1 MTSPFDILFEPIQI
15 GPVTA
20 PNRFYQVPHCNGL
33 GHRMPQGMAAMRGM
47 KAEGGWG
54 VVCTEETEIHH
65 TSDLS
70 PYFEGRIW
78 DDADIPTLK
87 LMTDAVHGHGAL
99 AGVELSYNGID
110 ATNLYSRVP
119 SLAPRSMGTVG
130 GSGYDPVQT
139 RRMDKD
145 DIRNVRKWHRDAALR
160 AKRAGFDI
168 IYCYAGHGMTA
179 AIQFILKRYNDRTDE
194 YGGSLENRVRF
205 FRELIEETKEAVGD
219 TCAVAVRFAVDELLG
234 EDGLTHQGEGYDV
247 VAMLAELPDLWDVN
261 VSGWNNDSITSRF
274 GKEGHQEKYIS
285 FVKQLTTKPV
295 VGVGRYT
302 SPDSMVSAIQRGVM
316 DMIGAARPSIADP
329 FLPNKIKE
337 GRLDDIRECIGCNI
351 CVTGD
356 TRFVPIRCTQNPT
369 MGEEWRRDW
378 HPEIISPKK
387 SDKEVMIVGAGP
399 AGLEAARALG
409 QRGYAVTLLEA
420 RKEPGGRVLRESALP
435 GLNEW
440 RRVMDWRLTQIKKM
454 KNVAMYPS
462 SPMTAEEIL
471 ESGAQ
476 NIILA
481 TGATW
486 RRDGIGRTLWKPILG
501 SDTENVFTPDDL
513 MDLTLESRSLLLNIG
528 QQNRQQAVG
537 LQNVVIYDDDH
548 YYMGGVLAE
557 LLAEQGCKVSLV
569 TPAPMISYWSQFT
582 LEQERI
588 QYKLM
593 KLGVK
598 LYPQYVVSEIGK
610 DLARLSNMISGDEI
624 DLPRDAV
631 ILVSDRI
638 PNDSLYQALKP
649 ALTPALLPA
658 STSGFDGTSQP
669 FAQREGER
677 GIHSLRIIGD
687 AEAPNIIAQAVFAGH
702 LAAREFDEEKVEGTP
717 FKVERMQI

>member
-1 MTSPFDILFEPIQI
+1 MTSPFDILLEPIRI
-15 GPVTA
+15 GPVTT
-20 PNRFYQVPHCNGL
+20 PNRFYQVPQCNGF

-65 TSDLS
+65 SSDLS
-70 PYFEGRIW
+70 PYFEGRLW
-78 DDADIPTLK
+78 SDDDIPTLA
-87 LMTDAVHGHGAL
+87 LMAEAVHKHGSL
-99 AGVELSYNGID
+99 AGIELSYNGYD
-110 ATNLYSRVP
+110 APNLYSRVP
-119 SLAPRSMGTVG
+119 SLAPSSMGTIG

-139 RRMDKD
+139 RRMDKE
-145 DIRNVRKWHRDAALR
+145 DIRNVRKWHREAALR
-160 AKRAGFDI
+160 ARRAGFDI
-168 IYCYAGHGMTA
+168 VYCYAAHGMSA
-179 AIQFILKRYNDRTDE
+179 AIQFILKRYNDRSDE

-205 FRELIEETKEAVGD
+205 LRELIEETKEAVGD
-219 TCAVAVRFAVDELLG
+219 KCAVAVRFVVDELLG
-234 EDGLTHQGEGYDV
+234 EAGLTHQGEAYDV

-316 DMIGAARPSIADP
+316 DFVGSARPSIADP
-329 FLPNKIKE
+329 FLPTKIKE
-337 GRLDDIRECIGCNI
+337 GRIEDIRECIGCNI

-369 MGEEWRRDW
+369 MGEEWRRGW
-378 HPEIISPKK
+378 HPELISPKK
-387 SDKEVMIVGAGP
+387 SEKEVLIVGAGP

-409 QRGYAVTLLEA
+409 QRGYEVTLLEA
-420 RKEPGGRVLRESALP
+420 RKELGGRVIRESALP

-440 RRVMDWRLTQIKKM
+440 RRVVDWRLTQIGKM
-454 KNVAMYPS
+454 KNVAVYPS

-471 ESGAQ
+471 ETGAQ

-486 RRDGIGRTLWKPILG
+486 RRDGVGRTLRKPIQGHDLQ
-501 SDTENVFTPDDL
+501 NVFSPDDL
-513 MDLTLESRSLLLNIG
+513 MNNNMESNGLPLKL
-528 QQNRQQAVG
+528 QKQASE
-537 LQNVVIYDDDH
+537 LQNIIIYDDDH

-557 LLAEQGCKVSLV
+557 SLAEEGYQVTLV
-569 TPAPMISYWSQFT
+569 TPAPLVSYWSQFT

-588 QYKLM
+588 QHKLM

-598 LYPQYVVSEIGK
+598 LFPQHILSEIEN
-610 DLARLSNMISGDEI
+610 DCVRLANTISGNEVEFQ
-624 DLPRDAV
+624 RDGV
-631 ILVSDRI
+631 VLVSDRI
-638 PNDSLYQALKP
+638 SNDSLYYELKP
-649 ALTPALLPA
+649 ALE
-658 STSGFDGTSQP
+658 
-669 FAQREGER
+669 EGR
-677 GIHSLRIIGD
+677 LQSLRPIGD
-687 AEAPNIIAQAVFAGH
+687 AEAPNIIAQAVFSGH
-702 LAAREFDEEKVEGTP
+702 LAAREFDEERIEGTP
-717 FKVERMQI
+717 FKVERIKI

>member
-20 PNRFYQVPHCNGL
+20 PNRFYQVPHCNGF

-65 TSDLS
+65 SSDLS
-70 PYFEGRIW
+70 PYFEGRLW
-78 DDADIPTLK
+78 SDEDIPTLA
-87 LMTDAVHGHGAL
+87 LMTEAVHRYGSL
-99 AGVELSYNGID
+99 AGIELSYNGID
-110 ATNLYSRVP
+110 APNLYSRVP

-139 RRMDKD
+139 RRMDKE
-145 DIRNVRKWHRDAALR
+145 DIRNVRRWHRDAALR

-234 EDGLTHQGEGYDV
+234 EDGLTHQGEGHDV

-285 FVKQLTTKPV
+285 FVKELTTKPV

-302 SPDSMVSAIQRGVM
+302 SPDSMVSAIRRGVM
-316 DMIGAARPSIADP
+316 DLIGAARPSIADP

-337 GRLDDIRECIGCNI
+337 GHLEDIRECIGCNI

-369 MGEEWRRDW
+369 MGEEWRRGW

-387 SDKEVMIVGAGP
+387 SSKEVMIVGAGP

-409 QRGYAVTLLEA
+409 QRGYQVTLLEA
-420 RKEPGGRVLRESALP
+420 RKELGGRVLRESTLP

-440 RRVMDWRLTQIKKM
+440 RRVMDWRLSQIRKM
-454 KNVAMYPS
+454 KNVSVYS
-462 SPMTAEEIL
+462 SSLMTAEEIL

-486 RRDGIGRTLWKPILG
+486 RRDGVGRTLWKPIQGHDL
-501 SDTENVFTPDDL
+501 ENVFSPDDL
-513 MDLTLESRSLLLNIG
+513 MDANLESRSLLLEA
-528 QQNRQQAVG
+528 RQQAVG

-557 LLAEQGCKVSLV
+557 LLAEQGYKVSLV
-569 TPAPMISYWSQFT
+569 TPAPLVSYWSQFT

-588 QYKLM
+588 QHKLM
-593 KLGVK
+593 KLNVK
-598 LYPQYVVSEIGK
+598 LYTQNVVSKIENECV
-610 DLARLSNMISGDEI
+610 RLSNTISGDEVE
-624 DLPRDAV
+624 LQSNGV
-631 ILVSDRI
+631 VLVTDRI
-638 PNDSLYQALKP
+638 TNDSLYQSLKP
-649 ALTPALLPA
+649 AL
-658 STSGFDGTSQP
+658 D
-669 FAQREGER
+669 EGK
-677 GIHSLRIIGD
+677 INSLRIIGD

-717 FKVERMQI
+717 FKVERIRL

>member
-1 MTSPFDILFEPIQI
+1 MRGLDPSTQARDLPSQGSSRKCLMNSPYDILFETVRI
-15 GPVTA
+15 GPIAA
-20 PNRFYQVPHCNGL
+20 PNRFYQVPHCNGF

-54 VVCTEETEIHH
+54 VVCTEEVEIHH

-70 PYFEGRIW
+70 PYFEGRLW
-78 DDADIPTLK
+78 DDGDIPALA
-87 LMTDAVHGHGAL
+87 LMAEAVHKHGAL
-99 AGVELSYNGID
+99 AGIELSYNGYD

-119 SLAPRSMGTVG
+119 SLAPRSMGTIG

-145 DIRNVRKWHRDAALR
+145 DIRNVRKWHREAALR
-160 AKRAGFDI
+160 AKHAGFDI

-205 FRELIEETKEAVGD
+205 LRELIEETKEAVGD
-219 TCAVAVRFAVDELLG
+219 KCAVAVRFAVDELLG
-234 EDGLTHQGEGYDV
+234 EAGITHQGEGYDV
-247 VAMLAELPDLWDVN
+247 VAILGEVPDLWDVN
-261 VSGWNNDSITSRF
+261 ISGWNNDSATSRF
-274 GKEGHQEKYIS
+274 TKEGHQEKYIS
-285 FVKQLTTKPV
+285 FVKKLTTKPV

-302 SPDSMVSAIQRGVM
+302 SPDSMVSAIKRGVM
-316 DMIGAARPSIADP
+316 DLIGAARPSIADP
-329 FLPNKIKE
+329 FLPNKIKD
-337 GRLDDIRECIGCNI
+337 GRVEDIRECIGCNI

-369 MGEEWRRDW
+369 MGEEWRRGW

-387 SDKEVMIVGAGP
+387 SEKEVMIVGAGP

-420 RKEPGGRVLRESALP
+420 RKELGGRVLRESALP

-440 RRVMDWRLTQIKKM
+440 RRVVDWRLTQIKKM
-454 KNVAMYPS
+454 NNIAVYPS

-471 ESGAQ
+471 ASGAQ

-486 RRDGIGRTLWKPILG
+486 RRDGIGRTLWKPITGYNL
-501 SDTENVFTPDDL
+501 ENVYSPDDL
-513 MDLTLESRSLLLNIG
+513 MDGKLVSG
-528 QQNRQQAVG
+528 
-537 LQNVVIYDDDH
+537 NVVIYDDDH

-557 LLAEQGCKVSLV
+557 MLADQGCKVTLV
-569 TPAPMISYWSQFT
+569 TPAPMISYWSQYT
-582 LEQERI
+582 LEQEKI

-593 KLGVK
+593 NLGAK
-598 LYPQYVVSEIGK
+598 LYPQHVLSEIG
-610 DLARLSNMISGDEI
+610 DDYVRLSNSISGDLIE
-624 DLPRDAV
+624 LPRDGV
-631 ILVSDRI
+631 VLVSDRI
-638 PNDSLYQALKP
+638 PNDALYHGLKP
-649 ALTPALLPA
+649 AL
-658 STSGFDGTSQP
+658 D
-669 FAQREGER
+669 EGK
-677 GIHSLRIIGD
+677 INSLRIIGD

-702 LAAREFDEEKVEGTP
+702 LAAREFDEEPVDGTP
-717 FKVERMQI
+717 FKVERVM

>member
-1 MTSPFDILFEPIQI
+1 MTSSFDILFEPVKI

-20 PNRFYQVPHCNGL
+20 PNRFYQVPHCNGF

-65 TSDLS
+65 SSDLS
-70 PYFEGRIW
+70 PYFEGRLW
-78 DDADIPTLK
+78 SDDDIPTLA
-87 LMTDAVHGHGAL
+87 LMTDSVHKHGAL
-99 AGVELSYNGID
+99 AGIELSYNGID
-110 ATNLYSRVP
+110 APNLYSRVP

-139 RRMDKD
+139 RRMDKE

-194 YGGSLENRVRF
+194 YGGSLENRFRF
-205 FRELIEETKEAVGD
+205 FRELIEETKDAVGD

-234 EDGLTHQGEGYDV
+234 EDGLTHRGEGYEV

-302 SPDSMVSAIQRGVM
+302 SPDSMVSAITRGVM
-316 DMIGAARPSIADP
+316 DFIGAARPSIADP

-369 MGEEWRRDW
+369 MGEEWRRGW
-378 HPEIISPKK
+378 HPEIISRKK
-387 SDKEVMIVGAGP
+387 TDKEVMIVGAGP

-409 QRGYAVTLLEA
+409 QRGYEATLLEA
-420 RKEPGGRVLRESALP
+420 RKAPGGRVLRESALP

-440 RRVMDWRLTQIKKM
+440 RRVMDWRLTQIGKM
-454 KNVAMYPS
+454 KNVSVYPS
-462 SPMTAEEIL
+462 SPMTAEDIL

-486 RRDGIGRTLWKPILG
+486 RRDGVGRTLWKPIEG
-501 SDTENVFTPDDL
+501 HDRENVFSPDDL
-513 MDLTLESRSLLLNIG
+513 MDRKEVIG
-528 QQNRQQAVG
+528 KSVHGNWV
-537 LQNVVIYDDDH
+537 LYDDDH
-548 YYMGGVLAE
+548 YYMGGILAE
-557 LLAEQGCKVSLV
+557 LLAINGCNVSLV
-569 TPAPMISYWSQFT
+569 TPAPLVSYWSQYT

-588 QYKLM
+588 QHKLM
-593 KLGVK
+593 KLGVR
-598 LYPQYVVSEIGK
+598 LYTQNVMTKIEDDCV
-610 DLARLSNMISGDEI
+610 RLSNTISGDEVE
-624 DLPRDAV
+624 LPCNGV
-631 ILVSDRI
+631 MLVSDRM
-638 PNDSLYQALKP
+638 PNDSLYPSLKRK
-649 ALTPALLPA
+649 LE
-658 STSGFDGTSQP
+658 
-669 FAQREGER
+669 EGK
-677 GIHSLRIIGD
+677 INSLRIIGD

-717 FKVERMQI
+717 FKVERMTL

>member
-1 MTSPFDILFEPIQI
+1 MNNPYDILFETVRI
-15 GPVTA
+15 GPVIA
-20 PNRFYQVPHCNGL
+20 PNRFYQVPHCNGF

-65 TSDLS
+65 SSDLS

-78 DDADIPTLK
+78 DDGDIPTLK
-87 LMTDAVHGHGAL
+87 LMTDAVHQHGAL
-99 AGVELSYNGID
+99 AGIELSYNGVD
-110 ATNLYSRVP
+110 APNLYSRVP

-139 RRMDKD
+139 RRMDKE
-145 DIRNVRKWHRDAALR
+145 DIRNVRKWHREAVLR

-219 TCAVAVRFAVDELLG
+219 SCAVAVRFAVDELLG

-261 VSGWNNDSITSRF
+261 ISGWNNDSVTSRF

-285 FVKQLTTKPV
+285 FVKKLTTKPV

-337 GRLDDIRECIGCNI
+337 GRIEDIRECIGCNI

-369 MGEEWRRDW
+369 MGEEWRRGW

-387 SDKEVMIVGAGP
+387 SDREVMIVGAGP

-409 QRGYAVTLLEA
+409 QRGYEVTLLDA
-420 RKEPGGRVLRESALP
+420 RNEPGGRVLLESALP

-440 RRVMDWRLTQIKKM
+440 RRVLDWRMTQIGKM
-454 KNVAMYPS
+454 RNVSFYPS
-462 SPMTAEEIL
+462 SPMTAEDLL

-476 NIILA
+476 NIIIA

-486 RRDGIGRTLWKPILG
+486 RRDGVGRTLWKPIPG
-501 SDTENVFTPDDL
+501 SDLHNILTPDDL
-513 MDLTLESRSLLLNIG
+513 MDKGLVIG
-528 QQNRQQAVG
+528 NSVSG
-537 LQNVVIYDDDH
+537 NWVIYDDDH

-557 LLAEQGCKVSLV
+557 MLAEQGCKVSLV

-588 QYKLM
+588 QHKLM

-598 LYPQYVVSEIGK
+598 LYPQHMLSEIGI
-610 DLARLSNMISGDEI
+610 DSVRISNTISEDEVELLSDG
-624 DLPRDAV
+624 V
-631 ILVSDRI
+631 VLVSDRI
-638 PNDSLYQALKP
+638 PNDSLY
-649 ALTPALLPA
+649 
-658 STSGFDGTSQP
+658 
-669 FAQREGER
+669 
-677 GIHSLRIIGD
+677 HSLKSVLDNDKLKSLKIIGD

-702 LAAREFDEEKVEGTP
+702 LAAREFDEEKVDGTP
-717 FKVERMQI
+717 FKVERIKV

>member
-1 MTSPFDILFEPIQI
+1 
-15 GPVTA
+15 
-20 PNRFYQVPHCNGL
+20 
-33 GHRMPQGMAAMRGM
+33 MPQGMAAMRGM

-78 DDADIPTLK
+78 DDGDIPTLK
-87 LMTDAVHGHGAL
+87 LMTDAVHAHGAL

-110 ATNLYSRVP
+110 APNLYSRVP
-119 SLAPRSMGTVG
+119 SLAPRSMGVVG
-130 GSGYDPVQT
+130 GSGFDPVQT
-139 RRMDKD
+139 RRMDKE
-145 DIRNVRKWHRDAALR
+145 DIRNVRKWHREAALR

-205 FRELIEETKEAVGD
+205 FREMIEDTKDAVGD

-261 VSGWNNDSITSRF
+261 VSGWSNDSVTSRF

-285 FVKQLTTKPV
+285 FVKGLTTKPV

-302 SPDSMVSAIQRGVM
+302 SPDSMVSAIKRGVM

-329 FLPNKIKE
+329 FLPTKIKE
-337 GRLDDIRECIGCNI
+337 GRIEDIRECIGCNV

-369 MGEEWRRDW
+369 MGEEWKRGW
-378 HPEIISPKK
+378 HPEKIASKK
-387 SDKEVMIVGAGP
+387 SDKDVMIVGAGP

-409 QRGYAVTLLEA
+409 QRGYDVTLLDA
-420 RKEPGGRVLRESALP
+420 RKELGGRVLRESALP

-440 RRVMDWRLTQIKKM
+440 RRVVDWRLTQLKKM

-471 ESGAQ
+471 ETGAQ
-476 NIILA
+476 NIIIA

-486 RRDGIGRTLWKPILG
+486 RRDGVGRTLWKPIQG
-501 SDTENVFTPDDL
+501 FDSESIFTPDDL
-513 MDLTLESRSLLLNIG
+513 MGGKYPTG
-528 QQNRQQAVG
+528 
-537 LQNVVIYDDDH
+537 NVIIYDDDH

-557 LLAEQGCKVSLV
+557 LLAEQGCSVSLV
-569 TPAPMISYWSQFT
+569 TPAPLISYWAQFT

-588 QYKLM
+588 QSKLM

-598 LYPQYVVSEIGK
+598 LYPQTVLSEIKKDSVKLSNTVSE
-610 DLARLSNMISGDEI
+610 SEI
-624 DLPRDAV
+624 ELPRDGMV
-631 ILVSDRI
+631 LVSDRT
-638 PNDSLYQALKP
+638 PNDSLYQSLKP
-649 ALTPALLPA
+649 ALN
-658 STSGFDGTSQP
+658 
-669 FAQREGER
+669 EGK
-677 GIHSLRIIGD
+677 INSLRIIGD

-717 FKVERMQI
+717 FKVERMKV